1 MISQKNKGR
10 LVLIVIALM
19 FFIPILLS
27 WYLSFFSDFKKDA
40 KGIQHGI
47 LIEPP
52 IPLGNLQAFSIG
64 ETNIDE
70 LQKKWTLVFFTGKS
84 CKQDCQNK
92 LYQLRQ
98 IRLAVGKDRDKVERL
113 LIADKSLDWEKFK
126 DDYKDQKV
134 IDDRSK
140 SYNSLIKLFKQYEG
154 FDMSSIYLIDAY
166 GSLIMKYQKDAKPK
180 GIIKDI
186 ERLIRVAP

>member
-1 MISQKNKGR
+1 
-10 LVLIVIALM
+10 L
-19 FFIPILLS
+19 
-27 WYLSFFSDFKKDA
+27 
-40 KGIQHGI
+40 
-47 LIEPP
+47 
-52 IPLGNLQAFSIG
+52 
-64 ETNIDE
+64 
-70 LQKKWTLVFFTGKS
+70 
-84 CKQDCQNK
+84 
-92 LYQLRQ
+92 
-98 IRLAVGKDRDKVERL
+98 
-113 LIADKSLDWEKFK
+113 LDWEKFK